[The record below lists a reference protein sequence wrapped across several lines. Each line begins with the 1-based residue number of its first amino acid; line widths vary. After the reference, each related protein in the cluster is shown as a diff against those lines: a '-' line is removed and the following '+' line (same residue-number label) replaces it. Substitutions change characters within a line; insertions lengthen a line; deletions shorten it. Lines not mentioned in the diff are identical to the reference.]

1 MGFRMTR
8 MTSQVIRMNG
18 KIQIMKASEI
28 IVTRTT
34 MGMGTMILRTYFLKI
49 QTNMLTVIW
58 MESAIMK
65 TWMMT
70 MTGMMIQKMLTH

>member
-1 MGFRMTR
+1 MVYRMTR

-18 KIQIMKASEI
+18 KTRIMMASEI

-34 MGMGTMILRTYFLKI
+34 MGMGTMTLRTYFLKI

-65 TWMMT
+65 TWMMI
-70 MTGMMIQKMLTH
+70 MTGMMIQKMLIR

>member
-1 MGFRMTR
+1 MGCRMTR

-18 KIQIMKASEI
+18 KTRIMMASEI

-34 MGMGTMILRTYFLKI
+34 MGMGTMTLRTYFLKI

-65 TWMMT
+65 TWMMI
-70 MTGMMIQKMLTH
+70 MTGMMIQKMLIR

>member
-1 MGFRMTR
+1 MGCRMTR

-18 KIQIMKASEI
+18 KTRTMMASEI

-34 MGMGTMILRTYFLKI
+34 MGMGTMTLRTYFLKI

-65 TWMMT
+65 TWMMI
-70 MTGMMIQKMLTH
+70 MTGMMIQKMLTR